1 MLRKLVGHTHPNTQA
16 RREEK
21 ARKRQ
26 KGFTL
31 IEMLAVVIILVI
43 VAAIG
48 FVVVNNQIEK
58 SRVNTDAAN
67 ARTIADAV
75 QRYILDH
82 GSLDASGSGGPAKAS
97 GQVNANNGLI
107 TGGYLAKPPAD
118 PWGKGRFYEV
128 EANGKDVTIKAI
140 LEKEKANDDEEKNK
154 NNITLKNALP

>member
-43 VAAIG
+43 VAAIA

-82 GSLDASGSGGPAKAS
+82 GGLDESASGD
-97 GQVNANNGLI
+97 VDDDNGLI

-118 PWGKGRFYEV
+118 PWGKGRFYKV
-128 EANGKDVTIKAI
+128 EKNGKDVTIKAI
-140 LEKEKANDDEEKNK
+140 LSIEKANTDGEEKNK

>member
-58 SRVNTDAAN
+58 SRENTDKAN
-67 ARTIADAV
+67 VRTIADAV
-75 QRYILDH
+75 QRYIMD
-82 GSLDASGSGGPAKAS
+82 KA
-97 GQVNANNGLI
+97 QVPESVDDLVGE
-107 TGGYLAKPPAD
+107 YLAKEPED
-118 PWGKGRFYEV
+118 PW
-128 EANGKDVTIKAI
+128 NGNRSDGNEGYSISSDNDGNVTITGI
-140 LEKEKANDDEEKNK
+140 NPENE
-154 NNITLKNALP
+154 ITLEGAVP